1 MHDWVQMYLKK
12 VAPPN
17 NSLTFFVKPQNVIS
31 CYQHRTSVLR
41 DFEALVVFHGVRKS
55 YFFTFLPL
63 HHCTSSST
71 EDKGDDVTDHL
82 EDLINCF
89 VHNFLMF

>member
-41 DFEALVVFHGVRKS
+41 DFEALVVFHGNNLF
-55 YFFTFLPL
+55 YLFTFLPL
-63 HHCTSSST
+63 HHAAASGT
-71 EDKGDDVTDHL
+71 EEDTDDVTEHL
-82 EDLINCF
+82 EDLLNCF